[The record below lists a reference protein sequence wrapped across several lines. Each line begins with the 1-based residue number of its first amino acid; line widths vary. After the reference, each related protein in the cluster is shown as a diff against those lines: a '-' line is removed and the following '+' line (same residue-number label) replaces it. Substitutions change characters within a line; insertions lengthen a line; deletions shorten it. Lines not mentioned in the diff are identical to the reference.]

1 MSRAMVATVDPL
13 TVACDDCR
21 ADVGAVCWGS
31 AYGAMQTRSPHP
43 SRAAKARC
51 VLLDREARAESQ
63 WLELA
68 AIWRDASEDDQR
80 AILAVVKL
88 RQAIP
93 VGMDGLARVFGV
105 GAVKHNG
112 GQLGIAPGVTANDC
126 ADHLTAHAEM
136 VQVWGA
142 GQRDQETG
150 ELDALHAAAR
160 GVMVGQLVD
169 SVQRGEVW

>member
-1 MSRAMVATVDPL
+1 MT
-13 TVACDDCR
+13 TVAPD
-21 ADVGAVCWGS
+21 ALAVSCARCLTPAGRS
-31 AYGAMQTRSPHP
+31 CRSPDA
-43 SRAAKARC
+43 S
-51 VLLDREARAESQ
+51 ARAPHPERVAAARLARDQQKRSESA

-93 VGMDGLARVFGV
+93 VGIDELVAVFEH

-112 GQLGIAPGVTANDC
+112 GALGIADGVTADDC
-126 ADHLTAHAEM
+126 AEHLIGHGHQLLAYGPAS
-136 VQVWGA
+136 
-142 GQRDQETG
+142 RDPETG
-150 ELDALHAAAR
+150 ELDASHAAAR
-160 GVMVGQLVD
+160 GVMVAQLVD

>member
-1 MSRAMVATVDPL
+1 MSNVLAPDAL
-13 TVACDDCR
+13 TVSCARCLTPAGRSC
-21 ADVGAVCWGS
+21 
-31 AYGAMQTRSPHP
+31 RSPDA
-43 SRAAKARC
+43 S
-51 VLLDREARAESQ
+51 ARAPHPERVAAARLARDQQKRSESA

-68 AIWRDASEDDQR
+68 EIWRDASEDDQR

-93 VGMDGLARVFGV
+93 VGMDGLVRVFGV

-112 GQLGIAPGVTANDC
+112 GQLGIAPGVTADDC
-126 ADHLTAHAEM
+126 ASHLHDHAREAIVATDS
-136 VQVWGA
+136 
-142 GQRDQETG
+142 RDGETG

>member
-1 MSRAMVATVDPL
+1 MSDVLAPDAL
-13 TVACDDCR
+13 TVSCARCLTPAGRSCR
-21 ADVGAVCWGS
+21 SADAS
-31 AYGAMQTRSPHP
+31 ARAPHP
-43 SRAAKARC
+43 ERVAAARI
-51 VLLDREARAESQ
+51 ARDQQKRSESA

-93 VGMDGLARVFGV
+93 VGMDGLARVFEH